1 MPHSPAKL
9 LQDILDAGRTI
20 RQFVADRTLA
30 EYREDLMLRSAVERQ
45 FEVVGEAMNRLD
57 RLDPDM
63 LQRLQGHQ
71 KIVAFRNIIAHGYD
85 ALDNAIVWQ
94 VITDYLPTLLSQT
107 EQLLQ
112 EVEAEDK

>member
-1 MPHSPAKL
+1 MPHSSAKL
-9 LQDILDAGRTI
+9 LQDILDAGRAV
-20 RQFVADRTLA
+20 RQFVANHTLA
-30 EYREDLMLRSAVERQ
+30 EYRENLMLRSAVERQ
-45 FEVVGEAMNRLD
+45 LEIVGEAMNRLD